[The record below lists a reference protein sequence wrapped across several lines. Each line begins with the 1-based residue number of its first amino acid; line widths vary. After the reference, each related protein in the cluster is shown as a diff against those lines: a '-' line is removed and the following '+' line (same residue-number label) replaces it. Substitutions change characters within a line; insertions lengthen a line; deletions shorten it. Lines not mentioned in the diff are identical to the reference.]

1 MSPRDPF
8 DVISSTVDLDDPTEH
23 DNAQRFMA
31 NALGR
36 VIECLP
42 GIAHSAAS
50 TSKQYLEGSATAD
63 DVVAVRRRLWESIRG
78 RDQSNEP
85 DVLRI
90 RAAICALHG
99 MDVEAPCDKLEYFL
113 MFWESS
119 GLSMTELAGAILDT
133 YGVVYNAT

>member
-1 MSPRDPF
+1 MALHDPF
-8 DVISSTVDLDDPTEH
+8 DVISSTVDLDDPAEH

-36 VIECLP
+36 VIESLP
-42 GIAHSAAS
+42 SIAHSAAS
-50 TSKQYLEGSATAD
+50 TAEQYLEGSATAD
-63 DVVAVRRRLWESIRG
+63 EVSAVRVRLWESIRG
-78 RDQSNEP
+78 CDQSNEP

-99 MDVEAPCDKLEYFL
+99 MDVEAPCDKLDYFL
-113 MFWESS
+113 MFWERS

-133 YGVVYNAT
+133 YGAVYNAP